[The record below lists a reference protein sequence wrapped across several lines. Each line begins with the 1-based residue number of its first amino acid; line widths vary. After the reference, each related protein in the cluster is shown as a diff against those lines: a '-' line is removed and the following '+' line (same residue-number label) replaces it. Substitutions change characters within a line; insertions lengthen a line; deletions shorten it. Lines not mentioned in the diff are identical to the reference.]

1 MTFQLKTSTYDT
13 ETNRYNAV
21 TETRGVGT
29 TIRTWNGDV
38 QVMSDVWENATHVT
52 YWDEDNQKLCT
63 QTWVEN
69 VVLDA
74 TDTVLEK
81 VKNYIYNRE
90 VERLTES
97 AQAEAEKI
105 RKGSVV
111 EVISGRSGKGTRG
124 KVVVEIERP
133 YGMGWRSV
141 QAKKIAIATSDA
153 TVKVVANNG
162 KVYENFRDVV
172 WAWARNCAL
181 VEVPEIDLESV
192 KEGARSRTDR
202 EISQYVTFA

>member
-1 MTFQLKTSTYDT
+1 MSFQLEISTYDA
-13 ETNRYNAV
+13 ETNRYKAV

-29 TIRTWNGDV
+29 TIRTWIGHV

-63 QTWVEN
+63 QTWVKK

-74 TDTVLEK
+74 TDEVLEK
-81 VKNYIYNRE
+81 INNFVYNCE
-90 VERLTES
+90 VERLTEL
-97 AQAEAEKI
+97 ALDEARKI
-105 RKGSVV
+105 GKGSVV

-192 KEGARSRTDR
+192 KEHARSSTDR
-202 EISQYVTFA
+202 KISQYVTFA